1 MSRVLLIILNI
12 IFFVF
17 ADIAYAD
24 KIVAIVEDTSI
35 TLSGL
40 EGRKKLLKYFNRI
53 GNLSTEQ
60 EKIYTSMVLQSM
72 IDDQVLL
79 EYAKTVGI
87 IVTPKEIDKF
97 IDNIEKTGKL
107 QSGTLTNQIVNVLHI
122 PLSELRSKM
131 KAEVL
136 RSKIIR
142 DSLSRNVMI
151 SQEDVESMVLAT
163 NFRDAS
169 LKLQI
174 FTAKNDKEKTIKF
187 MSSLP
192 SRIKSCKNIKHIR
205 YKAFADLTEIS
216 GKLSELAPSM
226 QAIVKDL
233 EVNEASNVI
242 EDDQIRVLVVCE
254 KTLDGFTLEDNN
266 SIANFLGNKKLQI
279 KAQKFFQD
287 LRKKAYIKVM
297 M

>member
-1 MSRVLLIILNI
+1 MLLIILNI

-17 ADIAYAD
+17 ADMAYAD

-35 TLSGL
+35 TLSEL
-40 EGRKKLLKYFNRI
+40 EERKKLLKYFNNI
-53 GNLSTEQ
+53 GNLSPEQ
-60 EKIYTSMVLQSM
+60 EKAYTNRVLQSM

-79 EYAKTVGI
+79 EYTKTVGI
-87 IVTPKEIDKF
+87 TVSPREIDEF
-97 IDNIEKTGKL
+97 IGNIEANGKL
-107 QSGTLTNQIVNVLHI
+107 QPGALANHVVNALHI
-122 PLSELRSKM
+122 PLVGLRDKVKTEVIRSK
-131 KAEVL
+131 V
-136 RSKIIR
+136 IR
-142 DSLSRNVMI
+142 ESLSRSVSI

-174 FTAKNDKEKTIKF
+174 FTAKNDNKKTVKF
-187 MSSLP
+187 MSTLP
-192 SRIKSCKNIKHIR
+192 SRIKSCKSLQYIR
-205 YKAFADLTEIS
+205 YKAFADLTEVT
-216 GKLSELAPSM
+216 GKLSELSPSM

-233 EVNEASNVI
+233 ETDEASNVI
-242 EDDQIRVLVVCE
+242 EDEQLRVVVVCE
-254 KTLDGFTLEDNN
+254 KTLDGFTPEDNN